1 MGLTFRRHVAVV
13 RRAAWAGIV
22 AGAALALAAP
32 TVAHADQTLQ
42 EVFASICKAQTESF
56 HEGAKLTVL
65 YLLPNPIPPEKLGKG
80 AIVTLN
86 DTTMVL
92 HADISRGPSP
102 GKFDMTLQEAGDGKF
117 QVDLLMDHPKPLKY
131 SGVYPLTSGK
141 RGSLALT
148 GPDWAITFKCYG
160 SSEKKNAGLEANFHV
175 DKALP
180 PDYLLHFDF

>member
-1 MGLTFRRHVAVV
+1 M
-13 RRAAWAGIV
+13 
-22 AGAALALAAP
+22 LALGIATPAR
-32 TVAHADQTLQ
+32 ADQTLQ
-42 EVFASICKAQTESF
+42 DYFASICQPQAASF

-65 YLLPNPIPPEKLGKG
+65 YLLPPPIPQEKLGKG
-80 AIVTLN
+80 SIVTLN

-92 HADISRGPSP
+92 HADIARGPSP

-117 QVDLLMDHPKPLKY
+117 QIDLLMDHPKKLKY

-141 RGSLALT
+141 RGSLTLT
-148 GPDWAITFKCYG
+148 GPDWAVTFKCYG
-160 SSEKKNAGLEANFHV
+160 DSAKKNAGLEANFHV